1 MLLLLAFVPS
11 AWAQVNQEKTVTVT
25 NANGKEEQI
34 DLPTSMTEEL
44 DSTTQIY
51 KAKNYLTRDP
61 NCNMP
66 DVNRTYSADVYKQ
79 RLSKLPTI
87 IEMPYNDIV
96 QKFIDRYTGELRH
109 SVGYMLGAQNF
120 YIPVFEEALEAYD
133 LPLELK
139 YLPVIESALNPQAV
153 SRVGAVGLW
162 QFMISTAKRYDL
174 TVNSL
179 VDERRDLYKASYAA
193 GSIFE

>member
-1 MLLLLAFVPS
+1 MRKTYIIVMLLLLAFVPS
-11 AWAQVNQEKTVTVT
+11 ARAQVNQEKTVTVT

-66 DVNRTYSADVYKQ
+66 DVNRTYSAEVYKQ

-109 SVGYMLGAQNF
+109 SGVEVSSRHRVSPQSSGCLPCRCCGPLA
-120 YIPVFEEALEAYD
+120 VYD
-133 LPLELK
+133 H
-139 YLPVIESALNPQAV
+139 N
-153 SRVGAVGLW
+153 G
-162 QFMISTAKRYDL
+162 
-174 TVNSL
+174 
-179 VDERRDLYKASYAA
+179 
-193 GSIFE
+193 

>member
-1 MLLLLAFVPS
+1 MLLLLSFVPS

-87 IEMPYNDIV
+87 IE
-96 QKFIDRYTGELRH
+96 TT
-109 SVGYMLGAQNF
+109 
-120 YIPVFEEALEAYD
+120 
-133 LPLELK
+133 
-139 YLPVIESALNPQAV
+139 
-153 SRVGAVGLW
+153 
-162 QFMISTAKRYDL
+162 ISCR
-174 TVNSL
+174 NSL
-179 VDERRDLYKASYAA
+179 TATQVSCVIPWAICWERKT
-193 GSIFE
+193 SIFPFLKKLWRLTICRLS

>member
-11 AWAQVNQEKTVTVT
+11 ARAQVNQEKTVTVT

-66 DVNRTYSADVYKQ
+66 DVNRTYSAEVYMQ

-109 SVGYMLGAQNF
+109 SVAYMLGA
-120 YIPVFEEALEAYD
+120 
-133 LPLELK
+133 EL
-139 YLPVIESALNPQAV
+139 
-153 SRVGAVGLW
+153 
-162 QFMISTAKRYDL
+162 
-174 TVNSL
+174 
-179 VDERRDLYKASYAA
+179 LYSCL
-193 GSIFE
+193 